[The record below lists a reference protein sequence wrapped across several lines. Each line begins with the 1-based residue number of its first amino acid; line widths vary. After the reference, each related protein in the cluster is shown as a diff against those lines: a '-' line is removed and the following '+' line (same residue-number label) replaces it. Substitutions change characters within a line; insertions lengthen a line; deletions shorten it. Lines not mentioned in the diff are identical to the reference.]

1 MSAARLSGQRRPQ
14 DIATLLAR
22 WMLGLL
28 FIYLGLTKVL
38 HPAEF
43 LKFVQEQ
50 LRVTNP
56 NLSSLVAN
64 AAPWLEV
71 LYGLLL
77 LSGIAREAAALLA
90 RWWLGCVFIFMGL
103 NKALPNPEYF
113 LNLVREYHMVDTP
126 WLLNSIG
133 AALPWFEVYCGLLLL
148 FGVAVRGSA
157 LMLVAMLVP
166 FTAVVFKRAL
176 EIAAAKGLPFC
187 AVKFDCGCGMGE
199 VFICHK
205 LVENT
210 VLLLLSA
217 WLLAGGGRQLCL
229 RFSLFREKVQAA
241 EQPEPVMPPTV

>member
-1 MSAARLSGQRRPQ
+1 MNAALLPGQRRPQ
-14 DIATLLAR
+14 DIAALLVR

-28 FIYLGLTKVL
+28 FIFLGLSKVL
-38 HPAEF
+38 HAAEF
-43 LKFVQEQ
+43 LKFVQGQ
-50 LRVTNP
+50 LRVTDP
-56 NLSSLVAN
+56 ILSSLVTN
-64 AAPWLEV
+64 TAPWLEV

-77 LSGIAREAAALLA
+77 LSGIAREVAALLA
-90 RWWLGCVFIFMGL
+90 RWWLACVFIYMGL
-103 NKALPNPEYF
+103 NKALPHPKYF
-113 LNLVREYHMVDTP
+113 LELVRQYDMVTSP

-148 FGVAVRGSA
+148 FGIAVRGSA
-157 LMLVAMLVP
+157 LMLITMLVP
-166 FTAVVFKRAL
+166 FSAVVFKRAL
-176 EIAAAKGLPFC
+176 EIAAAKGIPLC

-229 RFSLFREKVQAA
+229 CFSLFRDKAQAA
-241 EQPEPVMPPTV
+241 AQPEPAVAA